1 MKGNPN
7 AKKAI
12 MTAVRDQLNSP
23 ESPYVKEAHNRL
35 IKEGHTKEEVMNM
48 LGVVLSTEMW
58 EISVKQRPFDQKTYI
73 QRLEGL
79 PDMNWLDDN

>member
-12 MTAVRDQLNSP
+12 MTAVRDQLNSS
-23 ESPYVKEAHNRL
+23 ESPYVKEAYNRL
-35 IKEGHTKEEVMNM
+35 IKEGHSKEEVMNM

-58 EISVKQRPFDQKTYI
+58 EISVKQRSFDQDNYI

-79 PDMNWLDDN
+79 PDMSWLDDN